1 MFQRLGKIIA
11 DRPRT
16 VIVLWLLLALVGVT
30 ASMWGFGQG
39 NLFERMETTQFGIP
53 GSQSMKVSDIE
64 NEQPDTV
71 SAAVVGID
79 WEADSPALKDAVVKA
94 AADIEAIAGVDTVIT
109 PWSFDEALAEV
120 DAGQRKID
128 EAQGQ
133 LAEQETS
140 LASGRAELET
150 GRAEAEELP
159 DAARAIAEERLD
171 GLQANLDAAQ
181 AAIDSAK
188 AEIAAQQESVDAGRA
203 EATKAREG
211 FISSQSNGFVIVAR
225 MAEDIDE
232 DKVEACDRAVATRM
246 KALEADLR
254 ASCPEARLHVTSLNE
269 IVDAIMDQV
278 RTDLVRGESVSLPVA
293 LIILILVFS
302 GLLAATL
309 PMVGALVAIAIATG
323 LMWAMTYTTTVD
335 SYVLNVVTIIGLAL
349 SIDYGL
355 LIVSRYREE
364 FGNRLA
370 RLGLP
375 RDGSSLPEGSELDD
389 VVRRSVS
396 ATVATAGRTVVFS
409 AVTIAISICGLLVM
423 HSTTLRIIALGGV
436 AVVLLAVLTAS
447 TLVPSLIRILGPHLL
462 RQSPLASWPGLRP
475 LFAALRD
482 SSSDH
487 GAFSRLAAGVQKHP
501 WIIMTLIFAALIAMA
516 APVHDL
522 HMRSNVYEY
531 IPASASARS
540 AYDTMQSDYPELAT
554 DDIIIHSHASED
566 EAKADAEWIGTVV
579 DSVKDP
585 AEVDGIWRIGA
596 SMDEEDS
603 VGDATIEAI
612 EAIRAHDF
620 GHEVN
625 VGGAAAQQHDFTAS
639 MLRASPLALG
649 IVALAVLVLLFLMTG
664 SIIVPIKALII
675 NILSFVASLGV
686 TVFLFT
692 HGMFGLPHTLGM
704 ETIVVACSVAFGFGL
719 SMDYEVFL
727 IARMKEH
734 YDAGHSNDESVAMG
748 LQRSGRI
755 ITSAALAIIA
765 VFVGFVFGDMLAI
778 KEIGV
783 LLAICV
789 AVDAT
794 LVRLLLVPA
803 TMTVLGDWNWWA
815 PGPLKR
821 LYLRFNPPR
830 KVKKAAVDAAGEPVA
845 QTAAAATP
853 AQDGTTQAKR
863 DSSLNKLQQEAAFTG
878 RHNAGGKVA
887 PLRIDDTGE
896 IRLGRHR
903 RK

>member
-1 MFQRLGKIIA
+1 
-11 DRPRT
+11 
-16 VIVLWLLLALVGVT
+16 
-30 ASMWGFGQG
+30 MWGFGRG

-64 NEQPDTV
+64 NEQPTTV
-71 SAAVVGID
+71 SAAIVGID
-79 WEADSPALKDAVVKA
+79 WEADSPGIKDAVVQA
-94 AADIEAIAGVDTVIT
+94 AKDISEISGVDTVIT

-120 DAGQRKID
+120 ASGQAKID
-128 EAQGQ
+128 EAKAQ
-133 LAEQETS
+133 LAEQEAS
-140 LASGRAELET
+140 LAAGRSELEAGRAQ
-150 GRAEAEELP
+150 AAALP
-159 DAARAIAEERLD
+159 AAARAVAEQRLAAVA
-171 GLQANLDAAQ
+171 ANLDAAQ
-181 AAIDSAK
+181 TALDNGK
-188 AEIAAQQESVDAGRA
+188 AELEAQQKTVDEGRD
-203 EATKAREG
+203 EATKARDG
-211 FISSQSNGFVIVAR
+211 FISNRSDSFVIVAR
-225 MAEDIDE
+225 MNKDMSEADIE
-232 DKVEACDRAVATRM
+232 TCDRAVATRM
-246 KALEADLR
+246 KALEADLTKGEHPVP
-254 ASCPEARLHVTSLNE
+254 SARVHVTSLHE

-278 RTDLVRGESVSLPVA
+278 KTDLVRGESVSLPVA
-293 LIILILVFS
+293 LLILILVFS

-309 PMVGALVAIAIATG
+309 PMIGALVAIAIATG
-323 LMWAMTYTTTVD
+323 LMWAMTFTTTVD

-375 RDGSSLPEGSELDD
+375 RDGTRLPEGAELDD

-423 HSTTLRIIALGGV
+423 HSTTLRIIAIGGV
-436 AVVLLAVLTAS
+436 IVVLLAVLTAS

-462 RQSPLASWPGLRP
+462 RQSPLASWPGLRH

-482 SSSDH
+482 SSSDT

-501 WIIMTLIFAALIAMA
+501 WIIMIAIFGALIAMA
-516 APVHDL
+516 MPVRDL
-522 HMRSNVYEY
+522 EMRSNVYEY
-531 IPASASARS
+531 IPQSASARS
-540 AYDTMQSDYPELAT
+540 AYDTMQRDYPELAT
-554 DDIIIHSHASED
+554 DDIIIHSHGTED
-566 EAKADAEWIGTVV
+566 EAKADAEWIATVA

-603 VGDATIEAI
+603 VGQATIDAV

-625 VGGAAAQQHDFTAS
+625 VGGSAAQQHDFTAS
-639 MLRASPLALG
+639 MLHASPIALG

-664 SIIVPIKALII
+664 SIIVPIKALLI

-692 HGMFGLPHTLGM
+692 HGWLGLPHTLGM
-704 ETIVVACSVAFGFGL
+704 ETIVVACAVAFGFGL

-734 YDAGHSNDESVAMG
+734 YDAGHTNDESVAMG

-830 KVKKAAVDAAGEPVA
+830 KAKPASPAAPAAIPVVPTNREAASVPRAVLPAPVTALPAAESATEPA
-845 QTAAAATP
+845 KPSTTP
-853 AQDGTTQAKR
+853 AKR
-863 DSSLNKLQQEAAFTG
+863 DPNLFQLPDEATATG
-878 RHNAGGKVA
+878 RHRAGGKAA
-887 PLRIDDTGE
+887 PPRVDETGE
-896 IRLGRHR
+896 IRFGKHR